1 MPIAAIILAAGAS
14 RRLGQPKQLI
24 GYAGESLLE
33 RALRLAK
40 EAGASP
46 VLVVLGANFAP
57 ICASIPFNEAIPVFN
72 EKWEQGMATSIHAG
86 LNEADV
92 RSPEASGALVMS
104 CDQPRFSASHLRSL
118 LQAFNAAQSEPT
130 IVASNYAGIHGI
142 PAVFP
147 RSVYPKLH
155 ALHGDKGARALLTK
169 PPCRIVSV
177 ACSGCEIDIDLP
189 EDLAHLSE

>member
-1 MPIAAIILAAGAS
+1 MSVAAVILAAGPS
-14 RRLGQPKQLI
+14 SRLGQPKQLI
-24 GYAGESLLE
+24 GFAGESLLE
-33 RALRLAK
+33 RALRLAR

-57 ICASIPFNEAIPVFN
+57 ICATIPFNEAIPVFN
-72 EKWEQGMATSIHAG
+72 EKWQQGMSTSIHAG
-86 LNEADV
+86 LSEADV
-92 RSPEASGALVMS
+92 RAPGATGALVMT
-104 CDQPRFSASHLRSL
+104 CDQPRFSASHLHSL
-118 LQAFNAAQSEPT
+118 LLAFSAAQTEPT

-147 RSVYPKLH
+147 RSVYPKLY

-169 PPCRIVSV
+169 PPCRIVAV

-189 EDLAHLSE
+189 EDLAHLE